1 MMVMM
6 PTVMMII
13 FTMMMNDDEEHDDD
27 DSPLARR
34 QHRQAVAGALRR
46 RAHLSSS
53 GTWRPVT
60 PSARGTSALA
70 ARLHVPGPLPL
81 LSARRPPGGG
91 EPRARPRQRQ
101 RQEFSHHLIRLQ
113 LAWRDRP
120 TILPSAYMPS
130 ASYHGGAL
138 GGSLEGLGFTSGP
151 GSNGP
156 A

>member
-13 FTMMMNDDEEHDDD
+13 FTMMMNGDEEHDDD

-34 QHRQAVAGALRR
+34 QHRQAVARALRR

-130 ASYHGGAL
+130 AGSHGRAL
-138 GGSLEGLGFTSGP
+138 GGPLEELGFTSSGT
-151 GSNGP
+151 
-156 A
+156 